1 MRSVLTMLAVA
12 IALLATVTFSYAA
25 IPGDLI
31 TSLPGYGK
39 PPTPQYSGLLPVD
52 AAKSAFLH
60 YWFVESANNPA
71 TDPVVVWMNGG
82 PGCSSLEGY
91 LFELGPLHFTGE
103 TDNSTGIP
111 LLMENPSAWTNIAS
125 FIFLE
130 QPAGV
135 GFSYNVN
142 GSMSS
147 DDFIQSQNTYNFL
160 LNWFAAYPEYAN
172 NDFYI
177 TGESYAGIYVPT
189 LANRIRLGNAA
200 GNAKIN
206 LKGFAVGNGCIG
218 NSVGTCGNDNDA
230 DRIAIDNFFGHDMI
244 SQPLYAAIQAACG
257 NFSVESQ
264 QCQNLIE
271 EAENNVGNINIYDVY
286 DDCGDD
292 TVTLKASKA
301 QTLRAP
307 NPRLTGR
314 LGDPLTCTP
323 SALGPAYLDFPQVR
337 QAIHVD
343 QVQGVPVWAV
353 CNSNINYNS
362 NLVSLLPLYPTLIE
376 NYRVLIYSGD
386 ADACVPHN
394 GSEEWV
400 RQLGIPV
407 KTAWHQWNVNA
418 GGQTFTGG
426 FVVEYASNGLR
437 YVTVKHAG
445 HMVPQFE
452 PEKAFVM
459 FSNWVTNADW

>member
-1 MRSVLTMLAVA
+1 MRSFILLALIAFVALYCNSVSAA
-12 IALLATVTFSYAA
+12 IA
-25 IPGDLI
+25 GDLI
-31 TSLPGYGK
+31 TELPGFGK
-39 PPTPQYSGLLPVD
+39 TPTPQYSGLIPVD
-52 AAKSAFLH
+52 EAQSQFLH
-60 YWFVESANNPA
+60 YWFVESKNNSA
-71 TDPVVVWMNGG
+71 TDPVVLWMNGG
-82 PGCSSLEGY
+82 PGCSSIEGY

-103 TDNSTGIP
+103 TDNSTGVP
-111 LLMENPSAWTNIAS
+111 TLMENPSAWTNIAN

-142 GSMSS
+142 GSLSS
-147 DDFIQSQNTYNFL
+147 DDFIQSQNTYAFILNF
-160 LNWFAAYPEYAN
+160 FAAYPEFAN

-200 GNAKIN
+200 GNPKVN

-218 NSVGTCGNDNDA
+218 NSVGTCGNDGDS
-230 DRIAIDNFFGHDMI
+230 DRIAMENYFGHDMI
-244 SQPLYAAIQAACG
+244 SQPMYAALLAACG
-257 NFSVESQ
+257 NFSNESPE
-264 QCQNLIE
+264 CQNLIT
-271 EAENNVGNINIYDVY
+271 EATNAVGNINIYDVY

-292 TVTLKASKA
+292 TLTVAKGP
-301 QTLRAP
+301 LRAP
-307 NPRLTGR
+307 NPRLTSR
-314 LGDPLTCTP
+314 LGDAPVCTP
-323 SALGPAYLDFPQVR
+323 SSLMPTWLDLPEVR
-337 QAIHVD
+337 KAIHVD
-343 QVQGVPVWAV
+343 QVPNVPTWQA
-353 CNSNINYNS
+353 CNGDIVYDS

-400 RQLGIPV
+400 RELGIPV
-407 KTAWHQWNVNA
+407 KNPWHQWSVTA

-426 FVVEYASNGLR
+426 FVVEYDSNGLR
-437 YVTVKHAG
+437 FVTVKHAG

-452 PEKAFVM
+452 PEKAYIM
-459 FSNWVTNADW
+459 FSNWLTNQDW